1 LADVDL
7 RQLAQMLRKKGRG
20 RDTVLA
26 HITPQEAKLLKAR
39 GGRGSIN
46 PKTGLPEFEDD
57 FYDYG
62 GGGDYYGGDYGGDY
76 GGGGDYGPIYEYY
89 DEPVQDATG
98 SYEQA
103 GPTEDATGSYEF
115 AQETVPGSEEP
126 AAPNPNINL
135 LSATA
140 LTPEEQARDARVNA
154 SLAAIGQGGTA
165 RPEAVDPSLLDRQG
179 NPILPPDPDTPEA
192 LAARSAFDAKYPEV
206 ARIAELPADNPERMR
221 YEADIATRASQ
232 EPDFLSRLSSSLG
245 LGNLGLGGNGVGGL
259 LGSAGLLRLL
269 AAGGAG
275 ATAVQA
281 GNQAQAQSQNA
292 ANQIRDVAAN
302 AAAAGGNAQQQ
313 LNALSNQQQARA
325 DTAQAGIQQLA
336 DTANK
341 RAVDLQSGLT
351 GIASNAAARAADV
364 QRQYNAIASPYQT
377 QGREIAQMG
386 LTGGLT
392 PASAQAYQA
401 AQARLAQQGI
411 SRGGVAS
418 AQAATQLESLRAQ
431 LLGDQYRQG
440 LDTQQIGDRYASQG
454 IAAGLAQSNL
464 GDVLN
469 ANALNSGLAQYNYAN
484 NLSSNAITTG
494 MSASAMANSLSSAGI
509 TAALNASGISNGYLI
524 QAIQT
529 SLTGDAAAR
538 QAMQGFWTQIG
549 NFVGGGTGA
558 GNTATNTAR
567 ST

>member
-1 LADVDL
+1 MAKLARALRTDSLADVDL

-26 HITPQEAKLLKAR
+26 HITPQEARLLKRR

-62 GGGDYYGGDYGGDY
+62 GGGDYGGDYSGDY

-89 DEPVQDATG
+89 DEPVQDAG
-98 SYEQA
+98 GGQ
-103 GPTEDATGSYEF
+103 DATGFYEDQF
-115 AQETVPGSEEP
+115 PQEPVAGGEEP
-126 AAPNPNINL
+126 AAQDPNVEL
-135 LSATA
+135 LSATQ
-140 LTPEEQARDARVNA
+140 TPGPGDE
-154 SLAAIGQGGTA
+154 L
-165 RPEAVDPSLLDRQG
+165 PSGRR
-179 NPILPPDPDTPEA
+179 DPD
-192 LAARSAFDAKYPEV
+192 
-206 ARIAELPADNPERMR
+206 
-221 YEADIATRASQ
+221 
-232 EPDFLSRLSSSLG
+232 LG
-245 LGNLGLGGNGVGGL
+245 LSDEPPAPVDENSRGGFLEQLFGSGGLGGLNLGGNGVGGL
-259 LGSAGLLRLL
+259 LGNAALLRLL

-275 ATAVQA
+275 ATAVRA

-313 LNALSNQQQARA
+313 FNALSNQQQGRA

-341 RAVDLQSGLT
+341 RAVDLQAGLT
-351 GIASNAAARAADV
+351 SIAGNSAARAAEV
-364 QRQYNAIASPYQT
+364 QRQYNALASPYQT
-377 QGREIAQMG
+377 QGREMAQMG

-392 PASAQAYQA
+392 PASAQAFQA

-411 SRGGVAS
+411 NRGGVAS

-549 NFVGGGTGA
+549 NFIGGGTSA
-558 GNTATNTAR
+558 GNAATTTAR
-567 ST
+567 S

>member
-1 LADVDL
+1 MAKLATALRTDSLADVDL

-26 HITPQEAKLLKAR
+26 HITPQEARLLKRR

-62 GGGDYYGGDYGGDY
+62 GGDFGGYDY

-89 DEPVQDATG
+89 DEPVVQDATG
-98 SYEQA
+98 FYEDQFPQEPVAGGEQA
-103 GPTEDATGSYEF
+103 V
-115 AQETVPGSEEP
+115 AQD
-126 AAPNPNINL
+126 PNVDL
-135 LSATA
+135 LSATELSPEQQAQDDRRAADIAA
-140 LTPEEQARDARVNA
+140 L
-154 SLAAIGQGGTA
+154 GQGGAAATA
-165 RPEAVDPSLLDRQG
+165 FPTDADG
-179 NPILPPDPDTPEA
+179 NPIVPPDPDTPEA
-192 LAARSAFDAKYPEV
+192 TAARDEYDS
-206 ARIAELPADNPERMR
+206 RN
-221 YEADIATRASQ
+221 S
-232 EPDFLSRLSSSLG
+232 FLGQLLGGLG
-245 LGNLGLGGNGVGGL
+245 LSGNGAGGL
-259 LGSAGLLRLL
+259 LGAAGLARLL

-275 ATAVQA
+275 ATALQA

-292 ANQIRDVAAN
+292 ANQIRDVANN
-302 AAAAGGNAQQQ
+302 ATAAGSNAQQQ
-313 LNALSNQQQARA
+313 LNALAGQQQARA
-325 DTAQAGIQQLA
+325 DTAQSGIQQLA

-341 RAVDLQSGLT
+341 RAVDLQAGLS
-351 GIASNAAARAADV
+351 GIAGNSAARAAAV
-364 QRQYNAIASPYQT
+364 QAQYNALASPYQT
-377 QGREIAQMG
+377 QGREMAQMG

-411 SRGGVAS
+411 GRGGVAS

-431 LLGDQYRQG
+431 LLGDQYKQG
-440 LDTQQIGDRYASQG
+440 LETQQIGDRYASQG
-454 IAAGLAQSNL
+454 ISAGLAQSNL
-464 GDVLN
+464 ADVLN
-469 ANALNSGLAQYNYAN
+469 ANALNSGLSQYNYAN
-484 NLSSNAITTG
+484 TLSSNAITTG

-549 NFVGGGTGA
+549 NFIGGGTGA
-558 GNTATNTAR
+558 GTGNAAAAAR
-567 ST
+567 I

>member
-1 LADVDL
+1 MAKLAAALRTDSLADVDL

-26 HITPQEAKLLKAR
+26 HITPQEARLLKRR

-57 FYDYG
+57 FYDFG
-62 GGGDYYGGDYGGDY
+62 GGDYGGDY

-89 DEPVQDATG
+89 DEPVQDYG
-98 SYEQA
+98 GGQ
-103 GPTEDATGSYEF
+103 DATGFYEDQF
-115 AQETVPGSEEP
+115 TQEPVAGGEQAVAQD
-126 AAPNPNINL
+126 PNVDL
-135 LSATA
+135 LSATE
-140 LTPEEQARDARVNA
+140 LSPEQQAQDARRTA
-154 SLAAIGQGGTA
+154 DIAAIGQGGA
-165 RPEAVDPSLLDRQG
+165 ASSAAVDPSLLDSDG

-192 LAARSAFDAKYPEV
+192 TAARNEYDS
-206 ARIAELPADNPERMR
+206 RN
-221 YEADIATRASQ
+221 S
-232 EPDFLSRLSSSLG
+232 FLGQLLGGLG
-245 LGNLGLGGNGVGGL
+245 LSGNGAGGL
-259 LGSAGLLRLL
+259 LNAAGLARLL

-275 ATAVQA
+275 ATALQA

-302 AAAAGGNAQQQ
+302 AAAAGSNAQQQ
-313 LNALSNQQQARA
+313 LNALAGQQQARA
-325 DTAQAGIQQLA
+325 DTAQSGIQQLA

-341 RAVDLQSGLT
+341 RAVDLQAGLS
-351 GIASNAAARAADV
+351 GIAGNSAARAAEV
-364 QRQYNAIASPYQT
+364 QRQYNALASPYQT

-411 SRGGVAS
+411 GRGGVAS

-440 LDTQQIGDRYASQG
+440 LDTQQIGDRYAAQG
-454 IAAGLAQSNL
+454 ISAGLAQSNL
-464 GDVLN
+464 ADVLN
-469 ANALNSGLAQYNYAN
+469 ANALNSGLSQYNYAN
-484 NLSSNAITTG
+484 TLSSNAITTG

-558 GNTATNTAR
+558 NAGNAAAAAR
-567 ST
+567 I

>member
-1 LADVDL
+1 MAKLARALRTDSLADVDL

-26 HITPQEAKLLKAR
+26 HITPQEARLLKRR

-89 DEPVQDATG
+89 DEPAQDYGGGQDATG
-98 SYEQA
+98 FYEDQFPQEPVA
-103 GPTEDATGSYEF
+103 GG
-115 AQETVPGSEEP
+115 EEP
-126 AAPNPNINL
+126 AAQDPNVDL

-140 LTPEEQARDARVNA
+140 LTPEQQAQDDRR
-154 SLAAIGQGGTA
+154 AADIAALGQGGGA
-165 RPEAVDPSLLDRQG
+165 PPEAVDPSLLDSQG

-192 LAARSAFDAKYPEV
+192 TAARNDYDS
-206 ARIAELPADNPERMR
+206 RN
-221 YEADIATRASQ
+221 S
-232 EPDFLSRLSSSLG
+232 FLGQLFGSSG
-245 LGNLGLGGNGVGGL
+245 LGGL
-259 LGSAGLLRLL
+259 LGGGANAAGLARLL

-341 RAVDLQSGLT
+341 RAVDLQAGLT
-351 GIASNAAARAADV
+351 SIAGNSAARAAEV
-364 QRQYNAIASPYQT
+364 QRQYNALASPYQT
-377 QGREIAQMG
+377 QGREMAQMG

-392 PASAQAYQA
+392 PASAQAFQA

-549 NFVGGGTGA
+549 NFIGGGTSA
-558 GNTATNTAR
+558 GNAATTTAR
-567 ST
+567 S

>member
-1 LADVDL
+1 VDL

-89 DEPVQDATG
+89 DEPAQDYGGGQDATG
-98 SYEQA
+98 YYEDQFPQEPVA
-103 GPTEDATGSYEF
+103 GG
-115 AQETVPGSEEP
+115 EEP
-126 AAPNPNINL
+126 AAQDPNVDL

-140 LTPEEQARDARVNA
+140 LSPEQQAQDDRR
-154 SLAAIGQGGTA
+154 AADIAALGQGGA
-165 RPEAVDPSLLDRQG
+165 ASPEAVDPSLLDSQG

-192 LAARSAFDAKYPEV
+192 TAARNDYDS
-206 ARIAELPADNPERMR
+206 RN
-221 YEADIATRASQ
+221 S
-232 EPDFLSRLSSSLG
+232 FLGQLFGSG
-245 LGNLGLGGNGVGGL
+245 GLGGLLSGGANA
-259 LGSAGLLRLL
+259 AGLARLL

-275 ATAVQA
+275 ATAVRA
-281 GNQAQAQSQNA
+281 GEVARDDANRARNDINA
-292 ANQIRDVAAN
+292 VADNARRAGDVAQIDYNKLAELIRN
-302 AAAAGGNAQQQ
+302 SGNVG
-313 LNALSNQQQARA
+313 RA
-325 DTAQAGIQQLA
+325 DINALA
-336 DTANK
+336 DTSNK
-341 RAVDLQSGLT
+341 RAVDIQTGLAS
-351 GIASNAAARAADV
+351 IAGNAAARAPDV
-364 QRQYNAIASPYQT
+364 QRQYNELASPYQT
-377 QGREIAQMG
+377 QGREMARMG
-386 LTGGLT
+386 LEGGLT
-392 PASAQAYQA
+392 PASAQAFQA
-401 AQARLAQQGI
+401 AQARLAQQGF

-418 AQAATQLESLRAQ
+418 AQAATQLESFRAQ

-484 NLSSNAITTG
+484 NLSTRAITTG
-494 MSASAMANSLSSAGI
+494 MSADTAAASLSAAGI
-509 TAALNASGISNGYLI
+509 TAALNSAGISDRFTI
-524 QAIQT
+524 QAIMAG
-529 SLTGDAAAR
+529 LAGNREANA
-538 QAMQGFWTQIG
+538 AMQGFWSQIG
-549 NFVGGGTGA
+549 NFVAGGTGS

-567 ST
+567 S